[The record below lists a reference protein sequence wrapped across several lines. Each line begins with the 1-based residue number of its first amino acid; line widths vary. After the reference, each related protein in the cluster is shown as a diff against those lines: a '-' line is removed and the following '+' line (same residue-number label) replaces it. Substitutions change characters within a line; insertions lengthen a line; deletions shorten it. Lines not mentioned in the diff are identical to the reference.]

1 MAGAD
6 LNGGFHDPARAP
18 ALGGIFLLAPELIQG
33 KTSSQMCFCWA
44 KSAPPLHGQR
54 VPSAGEGAVS
64 ELEEFDCKRTDCME
78 LRRKGEKISPQ
89 IPRGGWHQAKQSL
102 TRVQHPL
109 SVS

>member
-44 KSAPPLHGQR
+44 KSAPPL
-54 VPSAGEGAVS
+54 
-64 ELEEFDCKRTDCME
+64 
-78 LRRKGEKISPQ
+78 
-89 IPRGGWHQAKQSL
+89 
-102 TRVQHPL
+102 
-109 SVS
+109 